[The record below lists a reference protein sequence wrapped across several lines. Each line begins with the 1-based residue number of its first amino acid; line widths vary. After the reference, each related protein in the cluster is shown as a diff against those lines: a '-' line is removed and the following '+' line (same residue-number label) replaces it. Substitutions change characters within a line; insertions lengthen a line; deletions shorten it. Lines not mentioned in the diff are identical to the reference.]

1 MNLTITHEI
10 PRAIIATIIEDA
22 IHGGITD
29 WAGVSGAEFDQD
41 ETISK
46 ATIYDLDKPDTPYTL
61 DHATI
66 ALGMQRVI
74 DAPAAE
80 CPEITRHAVRE
91 AVLDQDTSY
100 IDGTDADAVVQFA
113 IWGKI
118 LIPKS

>member
-10 PRAIIATIIEDA
+10 PRAIIGTILEGA
-22 IHGGITD
+22 VHGGITD
-29 WAGVSGAEFDQD
+29 WAGVSAAEIDSD
-41 ETISK
+41 DTISR
-46 ATIYDLDKPDTPYTL
+46 AVIYDLDNPDTPYTL

-74 DAPAAE
+74 DAPAEE

-100 IDGTDADAVVQFA
+100 IDGTDADVVVQFA

-118 LIPKS
+118 LVEK